1 MPNPLIAAGAY
12 GAGAL
17 GDYAA
22 GAQGRKQSRWG
33 FGQRKDLY
41 DMLRWKTYGKQ
52 GDVIDPAKM
61 TQLMSLFKQGMQ
73 PQMDKMTWQA
83 GRHTGLSSPESQ
95 RMMMGQIMPLLAQ
108 FQGGLMQQNIG
119 MTQERD
125 MNLLRL
131 MSQLAGGQ

>member
-1 MPNPLIAAGAY
+1 MPNPYIAGGAAGI
-12 GAGAL
+12 GAL

-22 GAQGRKQSRWG
+22 GGQQRAQSRWG

-61 TQLMSLFKQGMQ
+61 TQLLSLFKQGMQ
-73 PQMDKMTWQA
+73 PQMDKMTWQT
-83 GRHTGLSSPESQ
+83 GRQTGLSSPESQ
-95 RMMMGQIMPLLAQ
+95 RMMMSQLMPLLAQ

-119 MTQERD
+119 MTEQRD
-125 MNLLRL
+125 EGLRRL
-131 MSQLAGGQ
+131 MAQLAGGQ